1 MCANVRGMLPA
12 LADFRNPNSL
22 ASRMRARR
30 NQWFRSRLENLPRP
44 LTILDVGGT
53 PSVWEA
59 INFADQPDIQITLLN
74 VYISPDFK
82 TTHTNITNVLGDARD
97 MHQYADKQFDV
108 VYLNS
113 CIEHVGGIEDM
124 RRMANEMRRVGKHYF
139 LQTPNR
145 NFPVEP
151 HFVFPMFQ
159 FLPLPVQVFLV
170 QHFSLG
176 WFGKIPDRE
185 KAEREVRAIQLIS
198 KKDVQ
203 MLFPDANLKEEKFAG
218 LTKSLLAYTV

>member
-1 MCANVRGMLPA
+1 MLPA
-12 LADFRNPNSL
+12 FTDFRDPNSL

-30 NQWFRSRLENLPRP
+30 NRWFRSRIENLPRP
-44 LTILDVGGT
+44 MTILDVGGT
-53 PSVWEA
+53 PAVWEI

-74 VYISPDFK
+74 ISEFK
-82 TTHTNITNVLGDARD
+82 TSHTNITSVIGDARD
-97 MHQYADKQFDV
+97 LHQYADKQFDV
-108 VYLNS
+108 VYSNS
-113 CIEHVGGIEDM
+113 CIEHVGNIEDM
-124 RRMANEMRRVGKHYF
+124 KRMANEMRRVGKRYF

-159 FLPLPVQVFLV
+159 FLPLAVQVFLV

-176 WFGKIPDRE
+176 WIGKTPDRE
-185 KAEREVRAIQLIS
+185 KAEKEVRSIQLIS

-203 MLFPDANLKEEKFAG
+203 MLFPDAKFGEEKFAG